1 MPARPAL
8 PPSMPMRCR
17 QSGAFAKLS
26 PANQDAVLTDMEKK
40 VGTRIYAEHGDVL

>member
-1 MPARPAL
+1 
-8 PPSMPMRCR
+8 MRCR